1 MSEAKFTPGKWT
13 IRPLPPRGIHEG
25 CDLVGIEGDFADGHD
40 FCAICETLTH
50 SLIRDQEREANSRL
64 ISAAPEMFEATA
76 PFDHIG
82 IDEELALMPDDTMAT
97 ITIGAH
103 TFCAIT
109 LGDFKNISAALAK
122 ARGET

>member
-1 MSEAKFTPGKWT
+1 MSEAKFTPGPWIVDSKWPAHRSHHC
-13 IRPLPPRGIHEG
+13 ISAAVGQPREHRAMAQVVTTVDGEPYPEG
-25 CDLVGIEGDFADGHD
+25 M
-40 FCAICETLTH
+40 
-50 SLIRDQEREANSRL
+50 ANARL

-76 PFDHIG
+76 PLDHIG